1 MDLTLSYVVPVHN
14 EEPTLERNVRRLEEH
29 LQRFPGSRVLLV
41 ENGSKDNSWALC
53 ERLAKREGPVA
64 IEPFREPNA
73 GMGFA
78 LQRGVLEEIPRAEDN
93 RWLVLTAADLPFGF
107 TDLDGLVSLLAA
119 GQKPDVVVGSKA
131 HRNSQI
137 QTSPTRTAATITY
150 RMLRRVIAG
159 MRTGDSQGTFMFRA
173 RTVRDIAPKIAS
185 RDFFW
190 STEFTY
196 YAERAG
202 LKIAEV
208 PVVLE
213 EAQRASTVKPFKHG
227 SKMLKQLLE
236 LRLRDAGLLR

>member
-1 MDLTLSYVVPVHN
+1 MELTLSYVVPVHN
-14 EEPTLERNVRRLEEH
+14 EERTLARNVQRLEAH
-29 LQRFPGSRVLLV
+29 LQQFPGSRVLLV
-41 ENGSKDNSWALC
+41 ENGSKDDSWGLC
-53 ERLAKREGPVA
+53 QRLARSDGPVT
-64 IEPFREPNA
+64 IEAHREPNA

-78 LQRGVLEEIPRAEDN
+78 LQRGVLEEIPRAEAN

-107 TDLDGLVSLLAA
+107 TDLDGLVSLLEA
-119 GQKPDVVVGSKA
+119 GQRPDVVVGSKA
-131 HRNSQI
+131 HRSSQI
-137 QTSPTRTAATITY
+137 QTSATRTATTLIY
-150 RMLRRVIAG
+150 RVLRRAIAG

-173 RTVRDIAPKIAS
+173 ESVRDIAPKIAS

-202 LKIAEV
+202 LRIAEV

-227 SKMLKQLLE
+227 SKMLRQLVE

>member
-1 MDLTLSYVVPVHN
+1 MKLSLSYVVPVHN
-14 EEPTLERNVRRLEEH
+14 EERTLERNVRRLEEH
-29 LQRFPGSRVLLV
+29 LQRYSGSRVLLV
-41 ENGSKDNSWALC
+41 ENGSKDDSWGLC
-53 ERLAKREGPVA
+53 QRLAKSDGPVV
-64 IEPFREPNA
+64 IEPYREPNA

-78 LQRGVLEEIPRAEDN
+78 LQRGVLEELPRAEPD

-107 TDLDGLVSLLAA
+107 TDLDGLVSLLEA
-119 GQKPDVVVGSKA
+119 GEQPDIVVGSKA
-131 HRNSQI
+131 HRNSKI
-137 QTSPTRTAATITY
+137 HTSPTRTLATLTY
-150 RMLRRVIAG
+150 RVLRRVIAG

-173 RTVRDIAPKIAS
+173 ETVRSIVPKIAS

-202 LKIAEV
+202 LRITEV

-227 SKMLKQLLE
+227 VKMLAQLVE
-236 LRLRDAGLLR
+236 LRLRDTGLLR